1 MADPSNNQDAATPR
15 RPRAP
20 TITIDTTAVG
30 ASQDDD
36 PDPSAAAPHRHSP
49 ISPTDDNLSPTST
62 ANPLGH
68 TWTGSDNRTTMP
80 QRQASQASATSDYQ
94 GSRSF
99 DSDASRPQSPHNVS
113 SPVTSRGNDRGHNF
127 LAVPNNHRSR
137 QNSVDSEDGSRSIA
151 SSQGETV
158 AATASWQP
166 DKGEKS
172 GSTPSDS
179 NNDEIMKGTDA
190 LKPDAGRED
199 DFNVENN
206 PFAYSPGQL
215 TKMFNPKS
223 LAAFYALGGLS
234 GMEKGLRSNRD
245 TGLSVD
251 EKHLDGAVS
260 FEDVTKKD
268 TKLTTEG
275 VQSPSPETPVART
288 NTAGRASNDA
298 FSDRKRVYGDN
309 RIPEKKGKSFLQL
322 VWITYNDKV
331 LILLSI
337 AAVVS
342 LAIGLYQ
349 TFGTEHDAEHPG
361 VEWVEGVA
369 IIVAIVIV
377 VLVGSLNDWQKE
389 RQFAKLNK
397 KKQDRVVRAVRS
409 GQTVEVSVFD
419 IMAGDVV
426 HLEPG
431 DLIPVDG
438 ILIQGYNVKCDESQA
453 TGESDIIKKRGG
465 DEVYAAIEN
474 GENLKKADPFIQSGA
489 RVMEGAGT
497 FLATSTGVY
506 SSYGKTMMALD
517 EDPEITPLQ
526 SKLNVIAEYIAKLGG
541 AAGLLL
547 FLVLFIKFLVALPH
561 NPASPAEKGQN
572 FLNIFIVVV
581 TIIVVAVP
589 EGLPLAVTLALA
601 FATTR
606 MLRENNL
613 VRHLKACEVMGNAT
627 TICSDKTGTLTQNKM
642 LVVSGTVGTS
652 HRFGGDSESSTN
664 GPSVK
669 ELVTSLGKD
678 VKELLLKSITLN
690 STAFE
695 GDVDGVKTFIGSKTE
710 TALLTFAKEHLAMG
724 PVSEERSNA
733 KILQLIPFDSGR
745 KCMGAV
751 VQLANGKARL
761 YVKGASEI
769 LLAKCTEM
777 LRDPSQDLARVPLS
791 EDKADTI
798 RGLIDSYAS
807 RSLRTIGIVFR
818 DFDKWPPRNSRKT
831 DGEVAF
837 EDMFQRMTFLGMVGI
852 QDPLREGVADAVRSC
867 QKAGVMVRM
876 VTGDNKLTAQAIAK
890 ECGILQP
897 EGLVLE
903 GPEFRNLSRSQQES
917 IIPRLQVLA
926 RSSPEDKRILVR
938 RLKDMG
944 ETVAVTGDGTNDAP
958 ALKLADVGFSMGI
971 AGTEV
976 AKEASAI
983 ILMDDNF
990 NSIVKALKWG
1000 RAVNDAVKRF
1010 LQFQLTVNITAVILT
1025 FVTAVS
1031 NDKESSVLTAVQLL
1045 WVNLIMDTLAALAL
1059 ATDPPQDSVLDRKP
1073 EPRGSGIISVTMW
1086 KMIIGQAI
1094 YQLVITLLI
1103 YYGSPSI
1110 LSYDDNIEKAQ
1121 LNTLVFN
1128 TFVWMQIFN
1137 QWNNRRLDNKF
1148 NIFEGLL
1155 QNWFFI
1161 GINTLMCGAQVLIIF
1176 VGGDAFNIV
1185 RVVNDQ
1191 GQKSPPQT
1199 GAQWGYAIFLG
1210 ILSIPVGAI
1219 IRLIPDNLIASLVPD
1234 SFKRKSPRLPGLT
1247 VSDEERFEFY
1257 PAAFTEVR
1265 DELAWL
1271 KRIKGGRLNNLKFAM
1286 QHPREMLLNRSK
1298 SKSPVHSRSNSV
1310 SGKPFPPSTPVRE
1323 DSVGSMAPT
1332 PTPDS
1337 RKRSRSMRS
1346 RSNSALGAPTVM
1358 AGIIAGSIAAGWSP
1372 VERNDGGDSN
1382 NGGHLRPSPLSQQQQ
1397 GGAASGSPMFTEE
1410 PESMEGESSQ
1420 QRPSR
1425 ATGGGNSLDVP
1436 RLSIPKPP
1444 ADRERKSSS

>member
-36 PDPSAAAPHRHSP
+36 LDPSDAAPRRHSP

-62 ANPLGH
+62 ANPLSH
-68 TWTGSDNRTTMP
+68 TWTGSDNKTNMP
-80 QRQASQASATSDYQ
+80 QRHPSQASATSDYQ

-113 SPVTSRGNDRGHNF
+113 SPVTSRGNDRGQNF
-127 LAVPNNHRSR
+127 LAVPNNYRSR
-137 QNSVDSEDGSRSIA
+137 QNSVDSDDGLRSIA

-166 DKGEKS
+166 DGGEKS
-172 GSTPSDS
+172 GGTPNDS

-190 LKPDAGRED
+190 LKPDAGREA
-199 DFNVENN
+199 DFEVQNN

-251 EKHLDGAVS
+251 EKHLDGSVK
-260 FEDVTKKD
+260 FDDVTNKD
-268 TKLTTEG
+268 NKLTTEG
-275 VQSPSPETPVART
+275 VESPGPSPQTPVART
-288 NTAGRASNDA
+288 STAGQTANDA

-438 ILIQGYNVKCDESQA
+438 ILIQGYNVKSV
-453 TGESDIIKKRGG
+453 GG

-561 NPASPAEKGQN
+561 NPATPAEKGQN

-664 GPSVK
+664 GPAAK

-678 VKELLLKSITLN
+678 AKDLLLKSITLN

-710 TALLTFAKEHLAMG
+710 TALLTFAKEHLGMG

-769 LLAKCTEM
+769 LLAKCAEM
-777 LRDPSQDLARVPLS
+777 LRDPSQDSARIPLS
-791 EDKADTI
+791 EDNAETI

-807 RSLRTIGIVFR
+807 RSLRTIGLVFR
-818 DFDKWPPRNSRKT
+818 DFDKWPPRNNRRT

-852 QDPLREGVADAVRSC
+852 QDPLREGVAEAVHSC

-903 GPEFRNLSRSQQES
+903 GPEFRNLSRTQQES
-917 IIPRLQVLA
+917 VIPRLQVLA

-1031 NDKESSVLTAVQLL
+1031 NDQESSVLTAVQLL

-1148 NIFEGLL
+1148 NIFEGLF

-1176 VGGDAFNIV
+1176 VGGDAFNI
-1185 RVVNDQ
+1185 
-1191 GQKSPPQT
+1191 T

-1219 IRLIPDNLIASLVPD
+1219 IRLIPDNLVASLIPE
-1234 SFKRKSPRLPGLT
+1234 SFKRKSPRLPGVT
-1247 VSDEERFEFY
+1247 VSDEERFNYY

-1382 NGGHLRPSPLSQQQQ
+1382 GGHLPKPSPLSQQQQ
-1397 GGAASGSPMFTEE
+1397 GAASPMFTEE
-1410 PESMEGESSQ
+1410 PESMEGESSSQ
-1420 QRPSR
+1420 PR
-1425 ATGGGNSLDVP
+1425 ATGEGTSLDVP

-1444 ADRERKSSS
+1444 QQKSENHLHK